1 MNFQDFWGDFH
12 MCRVC
17 VSFRGRYIAFTF
29 GERPMSLHFEF
40 QVGDLSQTRTMGRIF
55 LNMFCHL
62 HQTTTIFGDGWSKL
76 KRMKGVGFCQ
86 GISCQHLMGC
96 QPHEVLEKFSPPAI
110 ENGQQAKPQAN
121 NGFRGML
128 TSGMKQGSRSGD
140 LGTLGS
146 WLRGSLAALKQV
158 CNQRTL
164 VFRHGQ
170 SQW

>member
-1 MNFQDFWGDFH
+1 
-12 MCRVC
+12 
-17 VSFRGRYIAFTF
+17 
-29 GERPMSLHFEF
+29 MSLHFEF

-76 KRMKGVGFCQ
+76 KRMKEVGFCQ